1 MTESEE
7 VILVGGPHDGDV
19 IDGVDR
25 ALVELEIDGLV
36 HRYIRTAAT
45 RESGGQTWTV
55 YNYDGSVRPVMASD
69 AHTKQEH
76 QDTPDSSARTGGV
89 PGPAADADADPSR
102 NIAAPDQRTP

>member
-7 VILVGGPHDGDV
+7 VVLVGGPRDGDI

-25 ALVELEIDGLV
+25 ALVELEIDNLV

-45 RESGGQTWTV
+45 RESGGQTRTV

-69 AHTKQEH
+69 AHTAHQE
-76 QDTPDSSARTGGV
+76 QDTPEAVTLTGG
-89 PGPAADADADPSR
+89 PGPAADADPSR
-102 NIAAPDQRTP
+102 NIAARDQQTP